1 MHNQGLI
8 TCNCLLLK
16 IIMCG
21 AKWHGGCFFSGTKER
36 GEMENR
42 MTKLIAETK
51 EAGDVILM

>member
-1 MHNQGLI
+1 
-8 TCNCLLLK
+8 
-16 IIMCG
+16 MCG